1 MIRRPPRSSLFPY
14 TTLFRSAHVLCV
26 HTNGAGATAGPAT
39 ADIDAWLAG
48 SIWLGADTLACK
60 PFAPLPVLGVPGWWR
75 ENENFSFYD
84 DSLVFR
90 APRSAQEIGRAS
102 CRE

>member
-1 MIRRPPRSSLFPY
+1 M
-14 TTLFRSAHVLCV
+14 
-26 HTNGAGATAGPAT
+26 HTDGAGATPASGA
-39 ADIDAWLAG
+39 ADIDAWLAA
-48 SIWLGADTLACK
+48 SAWLEPDTLAAK

-90 APRSAQEIGRAS
+90 APRSVQAS
-102 CRE
+102 QQG